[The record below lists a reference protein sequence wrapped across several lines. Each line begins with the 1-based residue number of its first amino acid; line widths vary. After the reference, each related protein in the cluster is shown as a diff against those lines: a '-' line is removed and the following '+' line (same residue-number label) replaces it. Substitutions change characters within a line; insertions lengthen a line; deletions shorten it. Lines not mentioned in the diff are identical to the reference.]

1 MMLNPFIYH
10 SEGHWVSLFGSDTVP
25 ENAFLHTTISP
36 EFWDHHMDKIGAFSK
51 F

>member
-1 MMLNPFIYH
+1 MVLNSFIYH

-36 EFWDHHMDKIGAFSK
+36 EFWNQSYGQNWRLH
-51 F
+51 